1 MGKEKI
7 GSTSSSS
14 NSNKSNGSNISIQG
28 ALTTSCIV
36 VCVLYAPS
44 FNPYDNP
51 MRQQDYYP
59 RSI

>member
-7 GSTSSSS
+7 GVLAAVVTV
-14 NSNKSNGSNISIQG
+14 IRVTVTYIQG

-36 VCVLYAPS
+36 VCMLHAPS